1 MIPKEIEPV
10 DLLIKVEI
18 EEWKFELISTNWS
31 GYWLVNLSNF
41 KKEFLSFLINLDEL
55 IALCNSLK
63 KCINA
68 PKNADYKAAE
78 IFNLYE
84 IVASGLP
91 TPFNDEGAIS
101 ILSDWQENPAITLN
115 FYNNREKPDQLT
127 ARQSLMLD
135 DAMEFFN
142 LIAQVYNKFQDKHTW
157 KSKL

>member
-18 EEWKFELISTNWS
+18 DEWKFELISTNWS
-31 GYWLVNLSNF
+31 GYWLVNLSNT
-41 KKEFLSFLINLDEL
+41 KKDLVSVLIDLDEL
-55 IALCNSLK
+55 IAFCNSLK

-68 PKNADYKAAE
+68 SKNADYKAAE

-101 ILSDWQENPAITLN
+101 ILADWQENPVITLN
-115 FYNNREKPDQLT
+115 FYNNREKPDELT
-127 ARQSLMLD
+127 ARQSLKLD

-157 KSKL
+157 KPKL

>member
-18 EEWKFELISTNWS
+18 DEWKFELISTNWS
-31 GYWLVNLSNF
+31 GYWLVNLSNS
-41 KKEFLSFLINLDEL
+41 KKDLVSVLIDLDEL
-55 IALCNSLK
+55 IAFCNSLK

-68 PKNADYKAAE
+68 SKNADYKAAE

-91 TPFNDEGAIS
+91 TPFNDKGAIS
-101 ILSDWQENPAITLN
+101 ILADWQENLVITLN
-115 FYNNREKPDQLT
+115 FYNHREKPEELT
-127 ARQSLMLD
+127 ARLSLMLD

-157 KSKL
+157 KPKL

>member
-31 GYWLVNLSNF
+31 GYWLVNLSNS
-41 KKEFLSFLINLDEL
+41 KKDLVSVLIDLDEL
-55 IALCNSLK
+55 IAFCNSLK

-68 PKNADYKAAE
+68 SKNADYKAAE

-101 ILSDWQENPAITLN
+101 ILADWQENPVITLN
-115 FYNNREKPDQLT
+115 FYNNREKPDPDPKNLT
-127 ARQSLMLD
+127 
-135 DAMEFFN
+135 
-142 LIAQVYNKFQDKHTW
+142 I
-157 KSKL
+157 